1 MISNRLLTVIAL
13 TLAMNHTRAQESID
27 IWNLPPLSIEQGR
40 YTTDWNNLSR
50 LYNTPAWWREAKLG
64 AWSHWDPQSMAED
77 GDWYSRGMYME
88 GHPQAKYHREHFGHP
103 SEYGYKELCNDWKT
117 DLWNPEDLMVL
128 YQKMGARYFLALG
141 NHHDNFDCWD
151 SKYQPWNAVNIGPHQ
166 DIVGIWEKVARKHGM
181 PFGIG
186 FHNTPARTWGQFMP
200 VRYTSDKQG
209 DKAGVPYD
217 AMLTKA
223 DGYKPNP
230 DGTDKW
236 WKGMDPQD
244 LYGPVH
250 HDGRHSLESPFANQ
264 FMWRVDD
271 AIRKYQPDMI
281 YFDDHAGDSQVD
293 MGIDMGL
300 GKLTPQIIANF
311 YNIADKRTEGHR
323 EVVATFK
330 GVGGRYNSF
339 QHNPHMV
346 GIVDRS
352 LVKSTEFYTEDDI
365 MAFPFQTE
373 VSLQEWHYQ
382 QGAKYRSAEEI
393 VTRLMQN
400 VSRNGCLLLNITQRG
415 RGNIDDEARQICLD
429 LGRWIDINKEA
440 IYSARPFAQWGD
452 EHVIYTRQ
460 GGYIYA
466 TIIHPSSETIVL
478 PPLSSQSASV
488 GKINKVEL
496 VETGLNVPFTQSAEG
511 LAIQMGEPFATQ
523 GINDQN
529 LAHGY
534 KVVRISHDKA
544 WFNDDD
550 PGVHTFGWDRRCN
563 TNEGDFNNDLSF
575 SNQVGDT
582 WTATVEAKKISIIA
596 PQGMYKGKMEVLID
610 GKHVGDVSFAESKD
624 VKHQSVVFTSKKLKK
639 GKHEIQLINKN
650 GMVAIDAIILH

>member
-1 MISNRLLTVIAL
+1 MVVVLVLTAVETA
-13 TLAMNHTRAQESID
+13 AQDSVD

-40 YTTDWNNLSR
+40 YTADWHNLSR
-50 LYNTPAWWREAKLG
+50 QYNTPEWWREAKFG

-88 GHPQAKYHREHFGHP
+88 GHPQAIFHREHFGHP
-103 SEYGYKELCNDWKT
+103 SEYGYKELCRDWKT
-117 DLWNPEDLMVL
+117 DLWDPEDLMEL
-128 YQKMGARYFLALG
+128 YIKMGARYFLALG

-151 SKYQPWNAVNIGPHQ
+151 SRYQPWNAVNVGPHQ
-166 DIVGIWEKVARKHGM
+166 DIVGIWAEVARAHGM

-200 VRYTSDKQG
+200 VRYTSDKRG
-209 DKAGVPYD
+209 DMAGVPYD
-217 AMLTKA
+217 ALLTKA
-223 DGYKPNP
+223 DGYKPNT

-250 HDGRHSLESPFANQ
+250 HNGRNSLDSPFANQ
-264 FMWRVDD
+264 FMWRVND

-293 MGIDMGL
+293 LGIDMGL
-300 GKLTPQIIANF
+300 GRLTPQIVANF
-311 YNIADKRTEGHR
+311 YNIADKRTEGKR

-339 QHNPHMV
+339 QQNPDMV

-352 LVKSTEFYTEDDI
+352 LVKSTELYTEDDI

-373 VSLQEWHYQ
+373 VSLQEWHYLK
-382 QGAKYRSAEEI
+382 GGRYRSAEEI

-400 VSRNGCLLLNITQRG
+400 VSRNGCLLLNVTQHG
-415 RGNIDDEARQICLD
+415 RGDIDDEARQICLD
-429 LGRWIDINKEA
+429 IGRWIDVNKEA
-440 IYSARPFAQWGD
+440 VYSARPFSQWGD
-452 EHVIYTRQ
+452 DQVIYTRR

-466 TIIHPSSETIVL
+466 TILHPSQGGIVL
-478 PPLSSQSASV
+478 PELSSLSASV
-488 GKINKVEL
+488 GKVTKAEWVESGEAIPFKQTSDGL
-496 VETGLNVPFTQSAEG
+496 TLHLGETV
-511 LAIQMGEPFATQ
+511 ATQ
-523 GINDQN
+523 GINDRN
-529 LAHGY
+529 LAVGY

-550 PGVHTFGWDRRCN
+550 PGVRTFGWDRRCN
-563 TNEGDFNNDLSF
+563 VDEGDYNNDFSF
-575 SNQVGDT
+575 SDQTGDT
-582 WTATVEAKKISIIA
+582 WTVAVEARRISIIA
-596 PQGMYKGKMEVLID
+596 PQGIGDGVMEVLID
-610 GKHVGDVSFAESKD
+610 GRHVGNVTFAEGQH
-624 VKHQSVVFTSKKLKK
+624 VKHQSVVFTSKRLRKAQ
-639 GKHEIQLINKN
+639 HEIKLINK
-650 GMVAIDAIILH
+650 GGTIAIDALIVD

>member
-1 MISNRLLTVIAL
+1 MNCKYFWMVVVLVLTAVETA
-13 TLAMNHTRAQESID
+13 AQDSVN

-40 YTTDWNNLSR
+40 YTADWHNLSR
-50 LYNTPAWWREAKLG
+50 QYNTPEWWREAKFG

-88 GHPQAKYHREHFGHP
+88 GHPQAIFHREHFGHP
-103 SEYGYKELCNDWKT
+103 SEYGYKELCRDWKT
-117 DLWNPEDLMVL
+117 DLWDPEDLMEL
-128 YQKMGARYFLALG
+128 YIKMGARYFLALG

-151 SKYQPWNAVNIGPHQ
+151 SRYQPWNAVNVGPHQ
-166 DIVGIWEKVARKHGM
+166 DIVGIWAEVARAHGM

-200 VRYTSDKQG
+200 VRYTSDKRG
-209 DKAGVPYD
+209 DMAGVPYD
-217 AMLTKA
+217 ALLTKA
-223 DGYKPNP
+223 DGYKPNT

-250 HDGRHSLESPFANQ
+250 HNGRNSLDSPFANQ

-293 MGIDMGL
+293 LGIDMGL
-300 GKLTPQIIANF
+300 GRLTPQIVANF
-311 YNIADKRTEGHR
+311 YNIADKRTEGKR

-339 QHNPHMV
+339 QQNPDMV

-352 LVKSTEFYTEDDI
+352 LVKSTELYTEDDI

-373 VSLQEWHYQ
+373 VSLQEWHYLK
-382 QGAKYRSAEEI
+382 GGRYRSAEEI

-400 VSRNGCLLLNITQRG
+400 VSRNGCLLLNVTQHG
-415 RGNIDDEARQICLD
+415 RGDIDDEARQICLD
-429 LGRWIDINKEA
+429 IGRWIDVNKEA
-440 IYSARPFAQWGD
+440 VYSARPFSQWGD
-452 EHVIYTRQ
+452 DQVIYTRR

-466 TIIHPSSETIVL
+466 TILHPSQGSIVL
-478 PPLSSQSASV
+478 PELSSLSASV
-488 GKINKVEL
+488 GKVTKAEWVESGEAIPFKQTSDGL
-496 VETGLNVPFTQSAEG
+496 TLHLGETV
-511 LAIQMGEPFATQ
+511 ATQ
-523 GINDQN
+523 GINDRN
-529 LAHGY
+529 LAVGY

-550 PGVHTFGWDRRCN
+550 PGVRTFGWDRRCN
-563 TNEGDFNNDLSF
+563 VDEGDYNNDFSF
-575 SNQVGDT
+575 SDQTGDT
-582 WTATVEAKKISIIA
+582 WTVAVEARRISIIA
-596 PQGMYKGKMEVLID
+596 PQGIGDGVMEVLID
-610 GKHVGDVSFAESKD
+610 DRHVGNVTFAEGQP
-624 VKHQSVVFTSKKLKK
+624 VKHQSVVFTSKRLRKAQ
-639 GKHEIQLINKN
+639 HEIKLINK
-650 GMVAIDAIILH
+650 GGTIAIDALIVD

>member
-27 IWNLPPLSIEQGR
+27 IWNLPPLTIEQGR

-117 DLWNPEDLMVL
+117 DLWNPEDLMEL

-151 SKYQPWNAVNIGPHQ
+151 SKYQPWNAVNIGPQQ

-200 VRYTSDKQG
+200 VRYTSDKHG

-293 MGIDMGL
+293 LGIDMGL

-311 YNIADKRTEGHR
+311 YREWKIANPSLK
-323 EVVATFK
+323 
-330 GVGGRYNSF
+330 RYNL
-339 QHNPHMV
+339 
-346 GIVDRS
+346 S
-352 LVKSTEFYTEDDI
+352 LKE
-365 MAFPFQTE
+365 
-373 VSLQEWHYQ
+373 
-382 QGAKYRSAEEI
+382 
-393 VTRLMQN
+393 
-400 VSRNGCLLLNITQRG
+400 
-415 RGNIDDEARQICLD
+415 
-429 LGRWIDINKEA
+429 DINIRHVSITETCTHASRTYLSTLSVLQLDA
-440 IYSARPFAQWGD
+440 ILTY
-452 EHVIYTRQ
+452 
-460 GGYIYA
+460 
-466 TIIHPSSETIVL
+466 
-478 PPLSSQSASV
+478 
-488 GKINKVEL
+488 
-496 VETGLNVPFTQSAEG
+496 
-511 LAIQMGEPFATQ
+511 
-523 GINDQN
+523 
-529 LAHGY
+529 
-534 KVVRISHDKA
+534 
-544 WFNDDD
+544 
-550 PGVHTFGWDRRCN
+550 
-563 TNEGDFNNDLSF
+563 
-575 SNQVGDT
+575 
-582 WTATVEAKKISIIA
+582 AKKVGTA
-596 PQGMYKGKMEVLID
+596 PV
-610 GKHVGDVSFAESKD
+610 KD
-624 VKHQSVVFTSKKLKK
+624 
-639 GKHEIQLINKN
+639 N
-650 GMVAIDAIILH
+650 GNQKPFEK

>member
-1 MISNRLLTVIAL
+1 MVVVLVLTAVETA
-13 TLAMNHTRAQESID
+13 AQDSVD
-27 IWNLPPLSIEQGR
+27 LWNLPPLSIEQGR
-40 YTTDWNNLSR
+40 YTADWHNLSR
-50 LYNTPAWWREAKLG
+50 QYNTPEWWREAKFG

-88 GHPQAKYHREHFGHP
+88 GHPQAIFHREHFGHP
-103 SEYGYKELCNDWKT
+103 SEYGYKELCRDWKT
-117 DLWNPEDLMVL
+117 DLWDPEDLMEL
-128 YQKMGARYFLALG
+128 YIKMGARYFLALG

-151 SKYQPWNAVNIGPHQ
+151 SRYQPWNAVNVGPHQ
-166 DIVGIWEKVARKHGM
+166 DIVGIWAEVARAHGM

-200 VRYTSDKQG
+200 VRYTSDKRG
-209 DKAGVPYD
+209 DMAGVPYD
-217 AMLTKA
+217 ALLTKA
-223 DGYKPNP
+223 DGYKPNT

-250 HDGRHSLESPFANQ
+250 HNGRNSLDSPFANQ

-293 MGIDMGL
+293 LGIDMGL
-300 GKLTPQIIANF
+300 GRLTPQIVANF
-311 YNIADKRTEGHR
+311 YNIADKRTEGKR

-339 QHNPHMV
+339 QQNPDMV

-352 LVKSTEFYTEDDI
+352 LVKSTELYTEDDI

-373 VSLQEWHYQ
+373 VSLQEWHYLK
-382 QGAKYRSAEEI
+382 GGRYRSAEEI

-400 VSRNGCLLLNITQRG
+400 VSRNGCLLLNVTQHG
-415 RGNIDDEARQICLD
+415 RGDIDDEARQICLD
-429 LGRWIDINKEA
+429 IGRWIDVNKEA
-440 IYSARPFAQWGD
+440 VYSARPFSQWGD
-452 EHVIYTRQ
+452 DQVIYTRR

-466 TIIHPSSETIVL
+466 TILHPSQGGIVL
-478 PPLSSQSASV
+478 PELSSLSASV
-488 GKINKVEL
+488 GKITKAEWVESGEAIPFKQTSDGL
-496 VETGLNVPFTQSAEG
+496 TLHLGETV
-511 LAIQMGEPFATQ
+511 ATQ
-523 GINDQN
+523 GINDRN
-529 LAHGY
+529 LAVGY

-550 PGVHTFGWDRRCN
+550 PGVRTFGWDRRCN
-563 TNEGDFNNDLSF
+563 VDEGDYNNDFSF
-575 SNQVGDT
+575 SDQTGDT
-582 WTATVEAKKISIIA
+582 WTVVVEARRISIIA
-596 PQGMYKGKMEVLID
+596 PQGIGDGVMEVLID
-610 GKHVGDVSFAESKD
+610 DRHVGNVTFAEGQP
-624 VKHQSVVFTSKKLKK
+624 VKHQSVVFTSKRLRKAQ
-639 GKHEIQLINKN
+639 HEIKLINK
-650 GMVAIDAIILH
+650 GGTIAIDALIVD

>member
-1 MISNRLLTVIAL
+1 MVVVLVLTAVETA
-13 TLAMNHTRAQESID
+13 AQDSVD

-40 YTTDWNNLSR
+40 YTADWHNLSR
-50 LYNTPAWWREAKLG
+50 QYNTPEWWREAKFG

-88 GHPQAKYHREHFGHP
+88 GHPQAIFHREHFGHP
-103 SEYGYKELCNDWKT
+103 SEYGYKELCRDWKT
-117 DLWNPEDLMVL
+117 DLWDPEDLMEL
-128 YQKMGARYFLALG
+128 YIKMGARYFLALG

-151 SKYQPWNAVNIGPHQ
+151 SRYQPWNAVNVGPHQ
-166 DIVGIWEKVARKHGM
+166 DIVGIWAEVARAHGM

-200 VRYTSDKQG
+200 VRYTSDKRG
-209 DKAGVPYD
+209 DMAGVPYD
-217 AMLTKA
+217 ALLTKA
-223 DGYKPNP
+223 DGYKPNT

-250 HDGRHSLESPFANQ
+250 HNGRNSLDSPFANQ

-293 MGIDMGL
+293 LGIDMGL
-300 GKLTPQIIANF
+300 GRLTPQIVANF
-311 YNIADKRTEGHR
+311 YNIADKRTEGKR

-339 QHNPHMV
+339 QQNPDMV

-352 LVKSTEFYTEDDI
+352 LVKSTELYTEDDI

-373 VSLQEWHYQ
+373 VSLQEWHYLK
-382 QGAKYRSAEEI
+382 GGRYRSAEEI

-400 VSRNGCLLLNITQRG
+400 VSRNGCLLLNVTQHG
-415 RGNIDDEARQICLD
+415 RGDIDDEARQICLD
-429 LGRWIDINKEA
+429 IGRWIDVNKEA
-440 IYSARPFAQWGD
+440 VYSARPFSQWGD
-452 EHVIYTRQ
+452 DQVIYTRR

-466 TIIHPSSETIVL
+466 TILHPSQGSIVL
-478 PPLSSQSASV
+478 PELSSLSASV
-488 GKINKVEL
+488 GKVTKAEWVESGEAIPFKQTSDGL
-496 VETGLNVPFTQSAEG
+496 TLHLGETV
-511 LAIQMGEPFATQ
+511 ATQ
-523 GINDQN
+523 GINDRN
-529 LAHGY
+529 LAVGY

-550 PGVHTFGWDRRCN
+550 PGVRTFGWDRRCN
-563 TNEGDFNNDLSF
+563 VDEGDYNNDFSF
-575 SNQVGDT
+575 SDQTGDT
-582 WTATVEAKKISIIA
+582 WTVAVEARRISIIA
-596 PQGMYKGKMEVLID
+596 PQGIGDGVMEVLID
-610 GKHVGDVSFAESKD
+610 DRHVGNVTFAEGQP
-624 VKHQSVVFTSKKLKK
+624 VKHQSVVFTSKRLRKAQ
-639 GKHEIQLINKN
+639 HEIKLINK
-650 GMVAIDAIILH
+650 GGTIAIDALIVD